1 MGHGNTLTRAFALEL
16 ADTIDEAW
24 HELLFGTQVR
34 RAFDHWRGVA
44 LFKQFHGHGEPEA
57 PLTALLVCTDRRWR
71 SCTHRLVRGI
81 EDTGILPGDQ
91 LDELARRFIE
101 RDAIEVVVRASGRGR
116 TRAHT
121 VTRSVLPPL
130 RRWAAARLVRC
141 THSAREYI
149 DRAIELDPAHGAAV
163 VAGVLDALEALD
175 DESAASAIEIGLAW
189 PRSSARL
196 VALELL
202 AGRAGIAEAVRRA
215 ANDPDAKVRQ
225 WGAKLARQGRPAQ
238 LDVRAESPQP
248 ELFET

>member
-16 ADTIDEAW
+16 ADTIDE
-24 HELLFGTQVR
+24 
-34 RAFDHWRGVA
+34 
-44 LFKQFHGHGEPEA
+44 
-57 PLTALLVCTDRRWR
+57 
-71 SCTHRLVRGI
+71 
-81 EDTGILPGDQ
+81 
-91 LDELARRFIE
+91 
-101 RDAIEVVVRASGRGR
+101 
-116 TRAHT
+116 
-121 VTRSVLPPL
+121 
-130 RRWAAARLVRC
+130 
-141 THSAREYI
+141 
-149 DRAIELDPAHGAAV
+149 
-163 VAGVLDALEALD
+163 
-175 DESAASAIEIGLAW
+175 AASAIEIGLAW